1 MSAINT
7 ALNLSN
13 KIKGNSIEPMTRLKY
28 PLENKMEYPARIIFR
43 TIETIPPNT
52 RGEGLVDIF
61 KEGTINSGKFL
72 VERFTRLTD
81 ETDDPSNQSGSKKQH
96 QMEDDDSFTEGQ
108 ADLENRSRTGS
119 FRPTATKLGNQTV
132 ELYLPP
138 NIQFNDTLG
147 YDEGN
152 LNLGGAFARSALEGG
167 AGVFNAA
174 SEAISAGF
182 TGISDLIN
190 GTGTNVAEDAARA
203 GIVRGLNIF
212 ATDEVNSGVRVALQ
226 TTLNPNTK
234 SVFRNV
240 VPRQFQFSFKFIATS
255 QRESREIEKIIK
267 FFRVNA
273 YPEHIPSGSGN
284 EDAGMSEVETQ
295 INNPFSNIP
304 LGYTFP
310 HRFKIAMRVKNK
322 QGKDVQFG
330 YKIKPC
336 VLRTIASN
344 YNSSG
349 MAFHEDGKPFEIELN
364 LGFQE
369 FGTLSRK
376 DIERGF

>member
-7 ALNLSN
+7 GLNLSN
-13 KIKGNSIEPMTRLKY
+13 KIKGNRIEPMSRLRY
-28 PLENKMEYPARIIFR
+28 PLENKMEYPARMVFR

-52 RGEGLVDIF
+52 RGEGLVDVL
-61 KEGTINSGKFL
+61 KDLGVNTGKFL
-72 VERFTRLTD
+72 TERFTRLI

-96 QMEDDDSFTEGQ
+96 QIEDDGSFSEGQ
-108 ADLENRSRTGS
+108 ADLENRPNTGA
-119 FRPTATKLGNQTV
+119 FRPTTTKLGNQTV

-147 YDEGN
+147 YDEAN
-152 LNLGGAFARSALEGG
+152 LNLRGAFARSALEGG
-167 AGVFNAA
+167 SGVFNAA
-174 SEAISAGF
+174 GEAISAGF
-182 TGISDLIN
+182 SGISDLIN

-203 GIVRGLNIF
+203 GIVRGLNVASPDDVI
-212 ATDEVNSGVRVALQ
+212 SGVRVALQ

-255 QRESREIEKIIK
+255 RKESREIEKIIK

-273 YPEHIPSGSGN
+273 YPEHIPSSAGN
-284 EDAGMSEVETQ
+284 EDAGMSESETE

-310 HRFKIAMRVKNK
+310 NRFKIAMRVKNK
-322 QGKDVQFG
+322 EGRDVQFG

-336 VLRTIASN
+336 VLRTIAPN
-344 YNSSG
+344 YNSTG
-349 MAFHEDGKPFEIELN
+349 MAFHEDGKPFEVELN

>member
-1 MSAINT
+1 MAAQNSVRSMSR
-7 ALNLSN
+7 
-13 KIKGNSIEPMTRLKY
+13 MKY
-28 PLENKMEYPARIIFR
+28 PLENKMEYPARMIFR

-52 RGEGLVDIF
+52 RGEALSSILKRGLVNTGDF
-61 KEGTINSGKFL
+61 FINEFTEL
-72 VERFTRLTD
+72 VPG
-81 ETDDPSNQSGSKKQH
+81 TDDPSRQSGSVKQNDISDTLG
-96 QMEDDDSFTEGQ
+96 ENATTPDNVNVAGAFRATEQ
-108 ADLENRSRTGS
+108 R
-119 FRPTATKLGNQTV
+119 LGNETV

-138 NIQFNDTLG
+138 NIQFNDTLD
-147 YDEGN
+147 YDQAN
-152 LNLGGAFARSALEGG
+152 LNLRGALARGAIEGG
-167 AGVFNAA
+167 SGVFNAA
-174 SEAISAGF
+174 GEAIAAGF
-182 TGISDLIN
+182 VGITDLIN

-203 GIVRGLNIF
+203 GIVRSLNI
-212 ATDEVNSGVRVALQ
+212 ASPDDVLSGVRVALQ

-234 SVFRNV
+234 SVFRAV

-267 FFRVNA
+267 FFRLNA
-273 YPEHIPSGSGN
+273 YPEHIPSSTGN
-284 EDAGMSEVETQ
+284 ENAGMTDNDTE
-295 INNPFSNIP
+295 NNPFANIP

-310 HRFKIAMRVKNK
+310 NRFRISMKVKNK
-322 QGKDVQFG
+322 QGRDVDFG

-349 MAFHEDGKPFEIELN
+349 MSFHEDGKPFEIELN

-376 DIERGF
+376 DIKEGF

>member
-1 MSAINT
+1 MAAQNSVRSMSR
-7 ALNLSN
+7 
-13 KIKGNSIEPMTRLKY
+13 MKY
-28 PLENKMEYPARIIFR
+28 PLENKMEYPARMIFR

-52 RGEGLVDIF
+52 RGEALSSILKRGLVNTGDFFINEF
-61 KEGTINSGKFL
+61 TELVPGTN
-72 VERFTRLTD
+72 
-81 ETDDPSNQSGSKKQH
+81 DPSKQSGSVKQNDISDTLG
-96 QMEDDDSFTEGQ
+96 ENATTPDNVVAASAFRATEQ
-108 ADLENRSRTGS
+108 R
-119 FRPTATKLGNQTV
+119 LGNETV

-147 YDEGN
+147 YDEAN
-152 LNLGGAFARSALEGG
+152 LNLRGAFARSALEGG
-167 AGVFNAA
+167 SGVFNAA
-174 SEAISAGF
+174 GEAISAGF
-182 TGISDLIN
+182 SGISDLIN

-203 GIVRGLNIF
+203 GIVRGLNVASPDDVI
-212 ATDEVNSGVRVALQ
+212 SGVRVALQ

-255 QRESREIEKIIK
+255 RKESREIEKIIK

-273 YPEHIPSGSGN
+273 YPEHIPSSAGN
-284 EDAGMSEVETQ
+284 EDAGMSESETE

-310 HRFKIAMRVKNK
+310 NRFKIAMRVKNK
-322 QGKDVQFG
+322 EGRDVQFG

-336 VLRTIASN
+336 VLRTIATN
-344 YNSSG
+344 YNSTG
-349 MAFHEDGKPFEIELN
+349 MAFHEDGKPFEVELN